1 MTKNVGSMDKTVV
14 DEVLTRQIATILVG
28 GVSITDC
35 AKKLNIS
42 PAAVRRIVETDKYK
56 ELVAEAG
63 EEELAPALA
72 RAKAQLARL
81 TSKAVKAIEE
91 VLDTGAGRDKLQ
103 AASIVLKAVGL
114 SENEEKQ
121 NDGNITIV
129 MPGATNNEQH
139 TIEVSNETEL

>member
-1 MTKNVGSMDKTVV
+1 MTKNINNMEKTVV
-14 DEVLTRQIATILVG
+14 DEVLTRQIAGILVG

-42 PAAVRRIVETDKYK
+42 PAAVRRIIETDKYK
-56 ELVAEAG
+56 DIVSEAG

-72 RAKAQLARL
+72 KAKAQLARL
-81 TSKAVKAIEE
+81 TTKAVKAIEE

-121 NDGNITIV
+121 NDGNITII
-129 MPGATNNEQH
+129 MPGGTQNTQEV
-139 TIEVSNETEL
+139 IEVENVQPE